1 MKGLLVKDLYMSK
14 TYCRVYLLIAAAF
27 LALYAFSSVNG
38 HENLF
43 FLLYPTVLAGMVPI
57 NLIAYESQCKWE
69 QFAGTLPYTRAQ
81 LVSAKYLIGLMF
93 FGILLVMTLAVM
105 GIAMA
110 IVGRFSP
117 ALLWSQ
123 SVLMALCFFG
133 SCTFILPLVFRF
145 GIEKARIMYLVMI
158 GLVCGLTAAIGVVS
172 NGSAYAGGW
181 QMPRAIPLVVLA
193 AVVLYL
199 LSWGLSIRFYQ
210 KREL

>member
-14 TYCRVYLLIAAAF
+14 SYCRGYLLIAAAF
-27 LALYAFSSVNG
+27 LALYAFRSVNG
-38 HENLF
+38 KENLF

-117 ALLWSQ
+117 VLLWSQ

-133 SCTFILPLVFRF
+133 SCTIILPLVFRF
-145 GIEKARIMYLVMI
+145 GVEKARIFYLTAI
-158 GLVCGLTAAIGVVS
+158 GLLCGLTAAIAFIS
-172 NGSAYAGGW
+172 SGSSYSWNIKLPSAT
-181 QMPRAIPLVVLA
+181 PLMTLA
-193 AVVLYL
+193 AAVLYL

>member
-1 MKGLLVKDLYMSK
+1 MKGLLIKDLYMSK
-14 TYCRVYLLIAAAF
+14 TYCRVYLLIAAVF
-27 LALYAFSSVNG
+27 LALCALNG
-38 HENLF
+38 NENLF
-43 FLLYPTVLAGMVPI
+43 FLLYPTVLAGMVPV

-117 ALLWSQ
+117 VLLWSQ

-133 SCTFILPLVFRF
+133 SCTIILPLVFRF
-145 GIEKARIMYLVMI
+145 GVEKARIFYLTAI
-158 GLVCGLTAAIGVVS
+158 GLLSGLTAAIAFIS
-172 NGSAYAGGW
+172 SGSSYSWNIKLPSAT
-181 QMPRAIPLVVLA
+181 PLMTLA
-193 AVVLYL
+193 AAVLYL

-210 KREL
+210 EREL

>member
-14 TYCRVYLLIAAAF
+14 SYCRVYLLIAAAF

-43 FLLYPTVLAGMVPI
+43 FLQYPTVLAGMVPI

-117 ALLWSQ
+117 VLLWSQ
-123 SVLMALCFFG
+123 SVLMTLCFFG
-133 SCTFILPLVFRF
+133 SCTIILPLVFRF

-158 GLVCGLTAAIGVVS
+158 GLVCGLTAAIGIVS

-181 QMPRAIPLVVLA
+181 QMLRAIPLVAMA

-199 LSWGLSIRFYQ
+199 LSWRLSIRFYQ
-210 KREL
+210 EREL

>member
-43 FLLYPTVLAGMVPI
+43 FLQYPTVLAGMVPI

-81 LVSAKYLIGLMF
+81 LVSAKYLIGTLF
-93 FGILLVMTLAVM
+93 FGILLALSLAVM
-105 GIAMA
+105 SLAMA
-110 IVGRFSP
+110 IAGSFSP
-117 ALLWSQ
+117 VTLWNQ

-133 SCTFILPLVFRF
+133 SCTIILPLVFRF
-145 GIEKARIMYLVMI
+145 GVEKARIMYLVMI
-158 GLVCGLTAAIGVVS
+158 GLVCGLTAAIGIVS

-181 QMPRAIPLVVLA
+181 QMLRAIPLVAMA

-199 LSWGLSIRFYQ
+199 LSWRLSIRFYQ
-210 KREL
+210 EREL

>member
-93 FGILLVMTLAVM
+93 FGILLPSST
-105 GIAMA
+105 
-110 IVGRFSP
+110 
-117 ALLWSQ
+117 
-123 SVLMALCFFG
+123 
-133 SCTFILPLVFRF
+133 
-145 GIEKARIMYLVMI
+145 
-158 GLVCGLTAAIGVVS
+158 
-172 NGSAYAGGW
+172 
-181 QMPRAIPLVVLA
+181 
-193 AVVLYL
+193 
-199 LSWGLSIRFYQ
+199 
-210 KREL
+210 RENCC

>member
-14 TYCRVYLLIAAAF
+14 TYCWVYLLTAAAF
-27 LALYAFSSVNG
+27 LVLYAFSSVSG

-43 FLLYPTVLAGMVPI
+43 FLLYPTVLAGMVPV

-93 FGILLVMTLAVM
+93 FGILLAMTLAVM
-105 GIAMA
+105 SLAMVIA
-110 IVGRFSP
+110 GSFSP
-117 ALLWSQ
+117 AMLWGQ

-145 GIEKARIMYLVMI
+145 GIEKARIMYLAMI
-158 GLVCGLTAAIGVVS
+158 GLVCGLTAAIS
-172 NGSAYAGGW
+172 IIR
-181 QMPRAIPLVVLA
+181 QMPRAIPLAALA
-193 AVVLYL
+193 AGVLYL

>member
-38 HENLF
+38 KENLF

-69 QFAGTLPYTRAQ
+69 QFAGTLPCTRAQ

-93 FGILLVMTLAVM
+93 FGILLVLSLAVM
-105 GIAMA
+105 SLAMVIA
-110 IVGRFSP
+110 GSFSL
-117 ALLWSQ
+117 AMLWSQ

-145 GIEKARIMYLVMI
+145 GIEKARMMYLAMI

-181 QMPRAIPLVVLA
+181 QMPRAIPLVALA

>member
-14 TYCRVYLLIAAAF
+14 TYCWVYLLIAAAF
-27 LALYAFSSVNG
+27 LVLYAFSSVSG

-43 FLLYPTVLAGMVPI
+43 FLLYPTVLAGMVPV

-93 FGILLVMTLAVM
+93 FGILLAMTLAVM
-105 GIAMA
+105 SLAMVIA
-110 IVGRFSP
+110 GSFSP
-117 ALLWSQ
+117 AMLWGQ

-145 GIEKARIMYLVMI
+145 GIEKARIMYLAMI
-158 GLVCGLTAAIGVVS
+158 GLVCGLTAAIGIIS
-172 NGSAYAGGW
+172 NGSVYAGGW
-181 QMPRAIPLVVLA
+181 QMPRAIPLAALA

>member
-14 TYCRVYLLIAAAF
+14 SYCRVYVLIAATF
-27 LALYAFSSVNG
+27 LVLHAVTTMNG
-38 HENLF
+38 NENLF
-43 FLLYPTVLAGMVPI
+43 FLLYPTVLAGMVPV

-117 ALLWSQ
+117 VLLWSQ

-145 GIEKARIMYLVMI
+145 GIEKARMMYLAMI

-181 QMPRAIPLVVLA
+181 QMPRAIPLVALA